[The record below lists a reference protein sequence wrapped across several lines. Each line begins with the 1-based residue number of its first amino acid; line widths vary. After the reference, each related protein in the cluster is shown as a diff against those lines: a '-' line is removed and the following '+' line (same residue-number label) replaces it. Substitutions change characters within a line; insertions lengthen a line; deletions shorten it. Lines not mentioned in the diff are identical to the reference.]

1 MSKVDLSFSENKK
14 ETVQKQ
20 PPTLTSKGSV
30 AIKEKGPFKRFVSNF
45 VKNDIRTVAGEAVD
59 NVLLPDGA
67 ELFVGVLE
75 YIIEGIFLG
84 GDRSIRKSMR
94 GGDVPYNAIFKSG
107 KKFLSSVK
115 EQDARKA
122 ALSYEEVIFTT
133 YELAQEVL
141 DDMYDYIDNYKVV
154 SVLDLYSFI
163 KERIENPECLD
174 SKGFT
179 DDDYGWKDLTGA
191 KIRPVRGGGF
201 VLNLPRPRYIK

>member
-1 MSKVDLSFSENKK
+1 MSKVDLSFNEKK
-14 ETVQKQ
+14 AESVEKQ
-20 PPTLTSKGSV
+20 APTLTSKGSV
-30 AIKEKGPFKRFVSNF
+30 TIKEKGPFKKFFSNF
-45 VKNDIRTVAGEAVD
+45 VKNDIRTVVGESVD

-75 YIIEGIFLG
+75 YIIEGVFLG
-84 GDRSIRKSMR
+84 GERSIRKGVRS
-94 GGDVPYNAIFKSG
+94 GDVPYNAIFKSG

-115 EQDARKA
+115 EQDSRKV

-141 DDMYDYIDNYKVV
+141 DEMRDYIDHYKVV

-179 DDDYGWKDLTGA
+179 DDDYGWRDLTGS
-191 KIRPVRGGGF
+191 KPRPVRGGGF
-201 VLNLPRPRYIK
+201 VLDLPRPRYIK